1 MYCPKCGTRLPD
13 DTLYCFQCGEPLEPV
28 PPVAEPDP
36 MAETAEGTAEPGVGS
51 ATEPA
56 DEPAAEPAENA
67 TGEAGEAAAADAPGE
82 ENPRRSY
89 MIEPSA
95 QTDEAA
101 TLEPVNDY
109 RVFAIVLLVFCS
121 VSCCCACLSVFSSP
135 FFLGALVCAIV
146 GMVYSTQAGKLA
158 DAGQIEMAR
167 LKARSTRNI
176 LIIAACLLGVGI
188 LIGVVVCILSITNPY
203 LFQNN
208 VYQDLLREFEYEFP
222 NYLHDAL

>member
-1 MYCPKCGTRLPD
+1 
-13 DTLYCFQCGEPLEPV
+13 
-28 PPVAEPDP
+28 

-121 VSCCCACLSVFSSP
+121 VSCCCARIKYHGITRRYVYISIGIYYY
-135 FFLGALVCAIV
+135 FFL
-146 GMVYSTQAGKLA
+146 
-158 DAGQIEMAR
+158 
-167 LKARSTRNI
+167 
-176 LIIAACLLGVGI
+176 
-188 LIGVVVCILSITNPY
+188 
-203 LFQNN
+203 
-208 VYQDLLREFEYEFP
+208 
-222 NYLHDAL
+222 